1 MLLGALRAIPK
12 GQREGAYALGLGR
25 YRSFRHVVFP
35 QLVRI
40 ALPGLGN
47 NWLALLKETSLV
59 SVIAFSELMRITN
72 IAVGV
77 TKQPF
82 FFYLVC
88 CLLYLAMAFA
98 SSFVLD
104 WLEARSRRGLAQA
117 RT

>member
-1 MLLGALRAIPK
+1 M
-12 GQREGAYALGLGR
+12 
-25 YRSFRHVVFP
+25 RSASAATARSGTSSRRSSC
-35 QLVRI
+35 RI

-88 CLLYLAMAFA
+88 CLLYLAMAVA
-98 SSFVLD
+98 SSFVFD
-104 WLEARSRRGLAQA
+104 WLEARSRRGLSRAGA
-117 RT
+117 